1 MNIPFLAFG
10 LGMPEV
16 LGILVIVLVLFG
28 AKKIPELAKGLG
40 QGIKEFKKASND
52 LQDEMH
58 RSLDEPPKPP
68 APRPPAEP
76 RKVAQEE
83 TAEKSA
89 KS

>member
-1 MNIPFLAFG
+1 MNIPFFALG

-58 RSLDEPPKPP
+58 RSLEEPPKPP
-68 APRPPAEP
+68 APRPPEP
-76 RKVAQEE
+76 RKLAQEE
-83 TAEKSA
+83 PADKSA

>member
-1 MNIPFLAFG
+1 MNTAFLAFG

-52 LQDEMH
+52 VQSELH
-58 RSLDEPPKPP
+58 RSLEEPPQPPP
-68 APRPPAEP
+68 APRPPEQRKLPAE
-76 RKVAQEE
+76 ES
-83 TAEKSA
+83 AEKSI

>member
-1 MNIPFLAFG
+1 
-10 LGMPEV
+10 MPEV

-58 RSLDEPPKPP
+58 RSLEEPPKPP
-68 APRPPAEP
+68 APRPSEP
-76 RKVAQEE
+76 RKLAQEE
-83 TAEKSA
+83 TADKSA

>member
-1 MNIPFLAFG
+1 
-10 LGMPEV
+10 MPEV

-40 QGIKEFKKASND
+40 QGIKEFKKASHD

-58 RSLDEPPKPP
+58 RSLEEPPKPP
-68 APRPPAEP
+68 APRPAEP
-76 RKVAQEE
+76 RKEAQEE

>member
-1 MNIPFLAFG
+1 MNTAFLAFG

-16 LGILVIVLVLFG
+16 IGILVIVLVLFG

-52 LQDEMH
+52 MQSELH
-58 RSLDEPPKPP
+58 RSMEEPPSPPPAPKPP
-68 APRPPAEP
+68 EP
-76 RKVAQEE
+76 RKLAQDE